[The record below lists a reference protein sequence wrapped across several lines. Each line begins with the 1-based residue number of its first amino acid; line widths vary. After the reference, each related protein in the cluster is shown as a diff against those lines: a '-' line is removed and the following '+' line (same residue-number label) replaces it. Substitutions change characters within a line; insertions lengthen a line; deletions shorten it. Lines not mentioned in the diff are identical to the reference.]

1 MVRDDFISEKEIT
14 KIKISSW
21 QLKLSEWMI
30 LILQKL

>member
-21 QLKLSEWMI
+21 QLKFSEWMI